1 MIYIAIT
8 IFLFNI
14 LVVFFKLFEKYNINN
29 LQALV
34 ANYFISACL
43 AFYFI
48 EDNINIKNI
57 IKSDWLIHAVL
68 IGILFITIFN
78 IYAFIIFYKDPNFLN
93 STFFEQHGWFV
104 DYMLCFF
111 WLYIL
116 YFLNSILYD
125 ILSSVFSSVL

>member
-34 ANYFISACL
+34 SNYFISACL

-48 EDNINIKNI
+48 EDNLNIK
-57 IKSDWLIHAVL
+57 
-68 IGILFITIFN
+68 
-78 IYAFIIFYKDPNFLN
+78 Y
-93 STFFEQHGWFV
+93 
-104 DYMLCFF
+104 
-111 WLYIL
+111 
-116 YFLNSILYD
+116 
-125 ILSSVFSSVL
+125 